1 MFLNVLWN
9 EDNDLVESS
18 KQHPIYQQS
27 ILKSGL
33 DILLDT
39 YIVYDNEF
47 IMSLSLV
54 KI

>member
-27 ILKSGL
+27 ILTSGL
-33 DILLDT
+33 NMLLDT
-39 YIVYDNEF
+39 YIVYDNEV